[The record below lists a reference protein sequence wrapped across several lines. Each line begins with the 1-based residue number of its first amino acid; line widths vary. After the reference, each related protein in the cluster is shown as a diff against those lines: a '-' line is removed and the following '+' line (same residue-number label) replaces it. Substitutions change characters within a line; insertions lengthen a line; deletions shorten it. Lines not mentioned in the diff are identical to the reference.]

1 MKLITDLFLIV
12 NIQKMMT
19 LSKQQIIFT
28 KNIASLIVYADLL
41 GIQLTFGE
49 AYRTPSQILLNFFGF
64 VIVKG
69 GLLGIQLKKS
79 KKLSNTLNSKHAK
92 RLAVDFNFFINGKLT
107 YDKHKL
113 AELGKFWESLH
124 PKNRWGGNFKN
135 FTDTPHFEM
144 NV

>member
-1 MKLITDLFLIV
+1 MS
-12 NIQKMMT
+12 

-41 GIQLTFGE
+41 GIELTFGD
-49 AYRTPSQILLNFFGF
+49 AYRSNSQMLLNFFGYK
-64 VIVKG
+64 VVRG
-69 GLLGIQLKKS
+69 SVGLRLQKS
-79 KKLSNTLNSKHAK
+79 KKLSNTLNSKHGK
-92 RLAVDFNFFINGKLT
+92 RLAVDFNFFINGRLT

-124 PKNRWGGNFKN
+124 PKNRWGGNFTN